1 MATDVKF
8 RIEMAR
14 GDSLEKGFVLMIG
27 GEPSTDVFDD
37 VFFTVKKY
45 HTDHDFI
52 LQKRMST
59 GSIIDDTNGH
69 YTLFIEPEDTN
80 ELQFGEYDADI
91 EFKREG
97 YKRTFYGKFKLAKE
111 VTHYYNE

>member
-1 MATDVKF
+1 MAQEVKI

-14 GDSLEKGFVLMIG
+14 GDTLEKGFVLQLG
-27 GEPSTDVFDD
+27 GQPCTDVFDD
-37 VFFTVKKY
+37 VYFTVKRY

-52 LQKRMST
+52 FQKRLST
-59 GSIIDDTNGH
+59 AGIVSDGQGH
-69 YTLFIEPEDTN
+69 YTMFIDPEDTN
-80 ELQFGEYDADI
+80 EMQFGEYDCDI

-97 YKRTFYGKFKLAKE
+97 YKRTFYGKFRLAKE